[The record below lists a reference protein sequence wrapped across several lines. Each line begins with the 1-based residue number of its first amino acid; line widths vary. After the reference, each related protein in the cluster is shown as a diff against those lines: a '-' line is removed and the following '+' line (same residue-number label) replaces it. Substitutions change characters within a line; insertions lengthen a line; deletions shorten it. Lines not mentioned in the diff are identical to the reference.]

1 MPAPFDGAP
10 PDARALD
17 RRAPDGA
24 PRGLV
29 LMLHGGTPQSLEPVG
44 TRSGSLWR
52 MQVLRDALQ
61 RDLLGAGHALW
72 LLRYARRGWN
82 GGTTRSPVPDARW
95 ALDQVRAAYGDV
107 PVVLLGHSM
116 GARTAIRVADDPNVR
131 GVVALAP
138 WFDAGD
144 PVAALAGKDLLVA
157 HGLRD
162 RITSARSSRAY
173 TERAAAVAARA
184 EFFPM
189 GGAGHYLLYRPR
201 RWNRFALRHSLD
213 ILGPGHSP
221 GRLDATRRSG
231 NELAGP

>member
-1 MPAPFDGAP
+1 MPEPFGGAP
-10 PDARALD
+10 SDARALD
-17 RRAPDGA
+17 RRAPDGT
-24 PRGLV
+24 PRGVV
-29 LMLHGGTPQSLEPVG
+29 LMLHGGTPHSLEPVG

-52 MQVLRDALQ
+52 MQVLRDAL
-61 RDLLGAGHALW
+61 RREVLDAGHALW

-107 PVVLLGHSM
+107 PVALVGHSM
-116 GARTAIRVADDPNVR
+116 GARVASRVADDPNVR
-131 GVVALAP
+131 GVVGLAP
-138 WFDAGD
+138 WFDGGD
-144 PVAALAGKDLLVA
+144 PVAALAGKDLVVG

-162 RITSARSSRAY
+162 RITSARGSQAF

-184 EFFPM
+184 EFYPL

-213 ILGPGHSP
+213 VLAHAE
-221 GRLDATRRSG
+221 DRSDTV
-231 NELAGP
+231 E

>member
-1 MPAPFDGAP
+1 MHAPFDGAP
-10 PDARALD
+10 HDTRGLD
-17 RRAPDGA
+17 RRAPEGP

-29 LMLHGGTPQSLEPVG
+29 LMLHGGTPQSLDPVG

-52 MQVLRDALQ
+52 MRVLRDALQ

-107 PVVLLGHSM
+107 PVVLVGHSM

-144 PVAALAGKDLLVA
+144 PVAALAGKDLLVG

-162 RITSARSSRAY
+162 RITSARSSRAFV
-173 TERAAAVAARA
+173 ERAAAVAARA
-184 EFFPM
+184 EFFGL

-213 ILGPGHSP
+213 V
-221 GRLDATRRSG
+221 
-231 NELAGP
+231 LARVTPPVV

>member
-138 WFDAGD
+138 WFAAGD

-213 ILGPGHSP
+213 V
-221 GRLDATRRSG
+221 
-231 NELAGP
+231 LAGSRLRSSRRNAPVRE

>member
-17 RRAPDGA
+17 RRAPDGV

-29 LMLHGGTPQSLEPVG
+29 LMLHGGTPRSLEPVG

-61 RDLLGAGHALW
+61 RDLLSAGHALW

-116 GARTAIRVADDPNVR
+116 GARTAVRVADDPNVR

-184 EFFPM
+184 AFFPM

-201 RWNRFALRHSLD
+201 RWNRFALRHSL
-213 ILGPGHSP
+213 
-221 GRLDATRRSG
+221 
-231 NELAGP
+231 EVLAGSHPRSSRRNAPVRE

>member
-17 RRAPDGA
+17 RRAPEGT

-61 RDLLGAGHALW
+61 RDVLGAGHALW

-107 PVVLLGHSM
+107 PVVLLGHSR